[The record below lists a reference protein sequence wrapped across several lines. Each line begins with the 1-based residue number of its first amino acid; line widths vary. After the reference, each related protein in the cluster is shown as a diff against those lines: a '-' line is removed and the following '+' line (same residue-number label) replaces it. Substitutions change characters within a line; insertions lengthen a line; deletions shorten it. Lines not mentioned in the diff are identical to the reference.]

1 MPQYKLMYF
10 NLQGRA
16 ELSRVIFAYAGE
28 KYEDIRYEFP
38 EFPAIKPTLPFL
50 QLPVL
55 EIDGVRLTQSHTI
68 ARYLARKFNI
78 AGKNDLEAAQADAY
92 IDLIYDIL
100 DAVKPVHYETDPEK
114 KKELMVNLVAEK
126 IIPTLA
132 IVEKQLKANGSQY
145 LVGSSLTWADIAMYT
160 YLTTM
165 VGMMGPTILAR
176 CIHLKMLVN
185 RVGNI
190 PNIKK
195 YVDRRPETM

>member
-38 EFPAIKPTLPFL
+38 EFPAIKPSKRAHLNHLCHALTRWCSIVSFAALPFL

-100 DAVKPVHYETDPEK
+100 DGEWQIGTFSDEMTNALRP
-114 KKELMVNLVAEK
+114 
-126 IIPTLA
+126 
-132 IVEKQLKANGSQY
+132 
-145 LVGSSLTWADIAMYT
+145 ADINMKYFSRQTGA
-160 YLTTM
+160 LW
-165 VGMMGPTILAR
+165 
-176 CIHLKMLVN
+176 N
-185 RVGNI
+185 RSRKEERADGESGGRENHSYI
-190 PNIKK
+190 GHCG
-195 YVDRRPETM
+195 ETAES